1 MLLVAFFFF
10 FTLFNS
16 FSTIIFAFKLNA
28 NIKCFS
34 CTVSISFE
42 TCVALSLGFS
52 TLKVTSESIGS
63 SMALKYY
70 ILIFFLFFF
79 KFGTHS
85 LKFYFYLRFLYEF
98 MTLKN

>member
-1 MLLVAFFFF
+1 MLLIAFIF

-16 FSTIIFAFKLNA
+16 FSTIIFAFKLNV

-42 TCVALSLGFS
+42 TRVAQSLGFS

-63 SMALKYY
+63 SMVLK
-70 ILIFFLFFF
+70 
-79 KFGTHS
+79 
-85 LKFYFYLRFLYEF
+85 
-98 MTLKN
+98 